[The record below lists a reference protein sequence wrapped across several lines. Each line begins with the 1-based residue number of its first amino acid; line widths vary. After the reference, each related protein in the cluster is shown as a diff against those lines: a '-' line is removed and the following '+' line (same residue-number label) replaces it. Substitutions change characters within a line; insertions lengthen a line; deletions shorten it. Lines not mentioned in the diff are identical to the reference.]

1 MKGISTMFENQPD
14 LLTFNEAR
22 NLLRIGKNKM
32 LELLWNDEIE
42 GAFQIGH
49 HWKIPK
55 SGIVQYIRHH

>member
-1 MKGISTMFENQPD
+1 MMFTNQPD
-14 LLTFNEAR
+14 LLTFNEAK

-42 GAFQIGH
+42 GAFQIGR

-55 SGIVQYIRHH
+55 SGIVEYIRHH